1 MLCNVIPGLF
11 FIEQDLR
18 AILEFKRAFQKTV
31 CADDSIFTK
40 TVLPVR
46 SEVTAVMECQF
57 RSPGNCISK
66 KEYLQGDKGM
76 VLRHRSVCLSVLL
89 NLISPGPGAEALLQ
103 TGRQRGRME
112 CLPENHG
119 CVYLW
124 GSSTRGRFAALYT
137 TQKAVP

>member
-1 MLCNVIPGLF
+1 
-11 FIEQDLR
+11 
-18 AILEFKRAFQKTV
+18 
-31 CADDSIFTK
+31 
-40 TVLPVR
+40 
-46 SEVTAVMECQF
+46 
-57 RSPGNCISK
+57 
-66 KEYLQGDKGM
+66 M

-124 GSSTRGRFAALYT
+124 GSSTRDRFAALYT